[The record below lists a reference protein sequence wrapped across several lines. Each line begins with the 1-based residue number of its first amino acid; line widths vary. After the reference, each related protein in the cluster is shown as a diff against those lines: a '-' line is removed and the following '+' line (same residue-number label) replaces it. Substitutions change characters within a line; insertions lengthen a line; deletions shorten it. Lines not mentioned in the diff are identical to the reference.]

1 MSQDRIKGYVLGSDI
16 AEGKKVWKVRIRD
29 ESSGLNGKKCVVS
42 SVSDKCSLKK
52 GLDVSFTIGSSQ
64 ERGQTVLLAFDVE
77 PIVVAEKP
85 EETKAAG
92 RSFCVAVTRYEG
104 RLDVNLTWIETE
116 EKFAQELCGC
126 EEVVGIVKCEDR
138 DFERTVDCGEDELAA
153 GLDTIKALAGIPQTR
168 DVLEQIL
175 SKVLIQLARKV
186 DQCAS

>member
-1 MSQDRIKGYVLGSDI
+1 LNRIGLEKKPGNTWCNKEQKGKRRKGKETGMAQDRIKGYVLGSDI
-16 AEGKKVWKVRIRD
+16 ADGKKVWKVRIRD

-64 ERGQTVLLAFDVE
+64 ERGQAVLLAFDVE

-85 EETKAAG
+85 EETKAVG

-104 RLDVNLTWIETE
+104 RLNVNLTWIE
-116 EKFAQELCGC
+116 
-126 EEVVGIVKCEDR
+126 
-138 DFERTVDCGEDELAA
+138 DELSA
-153 GLDTIKALAGIPQTR
+153 GLDNIKALAGIPQTR

-186 DQCAS
+186 DPCAS